1 MIIRKPFYYIR
12 HGQTDW
18 NVERRLQGS
27 IDIPLNDTGISQAHS
42 AKEILRGLPITHIY
56 SSTLQRARGTADIVN
71 EGLNLPV
78 MGMDMLQEVNFGV
91 LEGSKITTHSDGID
105 FSETW
110 RNGTTP
116 EQAESYVDFTA
127 RVFAA
132 INEVLKFEGTP
143 LIVAHGAVFWPVHTH
158 LQLELGSTLPNA
170 HPVHLAPPP
179 NGQDRWVL
187 TEV

>member
-18 NVERRLQGS
+18 NAEQRYQGQM
-27 IDIPLNDTGISQAHS
+27 DIPLNETGIAQAHK
-42 AKEILRGLPITHIY
+42 AKDLMRGLPITHIY
-56 SSTLQRARGTADIVN
+56 SSTLQRARITADIVN
-71 EGLNLPV
+71 EGLNLPIT
-78 MGMDMLQEVNFGV
+78 GMDTLQEVNFGV
-91 LEGSKITTHSDGID
+91 FEGQLSPKQG
-105 FSETW
+105 FSGDW

-116 EQAESYVDFTA
+116 EKAESYIDFTA

-132 INEVLKFEGTP
+132 INEVLENEGTP

-158 LQLELGSTLPNA
+158 MQLGMASTLPNA
-170 HPVHLAPPP
+170 HPVHLTPPIA
-179 NGQDRWVL
+179 GQENWTL